1 MSSQESVAS
10 GQCPS
15 RARVDCIQSSGQSG
29 YINISLRRQST
40 CAHTRAREEKHA
52 SIENPIAYFKAWR
65 EKKFGGD
72 FDPPALAVDEAVA
85 AFSSHK
91 SPAAQK
97 ADRLMWLKIA
107 NRAGY
112 ERFLDAFDEK
122 ASELNQLNQMGKRL
136 RNPAASFQKLLN
148 KRFPKP
154 QSGEMKNLEGAK
166 K

>member
-10 GQCPS
+10 GQGPS
-15 RARVDCIQSSGQSG
+15 RARVGCVQSSSQSG

-40 CAHTRAREEKHA
+40 CARTRMRVEKHPA
-52 SIENPIAYFKAWR
+52 IENPIAYFKAWR
-65 EKKFGGD
+65 ENKFGGD

-91 SPAAQK
+91 SPAAQN

-107 NRAGY
+107 NRIGY

-122 ASELNQLNQMGKRL
+122 ASELNQLNQLGKHL

-154 QSGEMKNLEGAK
+154 QPEQRGGAI
-166 K
+166 